1 MRCVG
6 TLGVRSQSSFLGR
19 TSKSGSLPGWG
30 GSWPQQPATAPSG
43 YMCADS
49 GRRGPICGHA
59 CCLPRKGRHGVPREP
74 LSPNR
79 PLTHI
84 PHLIHTQQIDR
95 HPTHCISTSQVGLLV
110 FMACFVMCRHVRT
123 CTHARTHYSHIV
135 SPPFTPFLH
144 NLTPIPSSTLF
155 TGTHTCSPTCT
166 HHVYKHR
173 TSLLPPTSHRHS
185 WGSRSSR
192 GSIAG
197 PLGSSARMPAH
208 LHMHVVHMQVC
219 ICEPLD
225 T

>member
-59 CCLPRKGRHGVPREP
+59 CCLPRKGRHGVPQEP

-95 HPTHCISTSQVGLLV
+95 QPTHCISTSQVGLLV

-155 TGTHTCSPTCT
+155 TGTHACSPTCT
-166 HHVYKHR
+166 HHVYKHPSCLR
-173 TSLLPPTSHRHS
+173 PHTDTH
-185 WGSRSSR
+185 GV
-192 GSIAG
+192 AG
-197 PLGSSARMPAH
+197 PPGAPSQGPWAPVHAC
-208 LHMHVVHMQVC
+208 LH
-219 ICEPLD
+219 ICTCMWYTCKYAYVNP
-225 T
+225 